1 MMKKI
6 AFPDALLEH
15 IREND
20 WVQDTIGMSGAHVF
34 QVQTTAGEAAYLKVS
49 PSGWE
54 TTLAGEKRALE
65 WLRGKLPVPDLLYYE
80 ETNGYDFLL
89 MSAVEGDMCCSPAL
103 LSRPE
108 KTARLLGAGLALF
121 HQVDTRDCPI
131 DNRLERKLVEAE
143 KRLLAG
149 LVDEAD
155 FNEDNLGK
163 SAAQLY
169 QQLVR
174 ERPQAEDIV
183 FTHGDYCL
191 PNILVR
197 HGKIGGF
204 IDLGRCGLADR
215 YQDIGIGIRSMMHN
229 FGTHKYRQPFLE
241 GYGIG
246 SVDEDKVNYYIL
258 LDEMF

>member
-1 MMKKI
+1 MMKEI
-6 AFPDALLEH
+6 AFPDALLER
-15 IREND
+15 IGEND
-20 WVQDTIGMSGAHVF
+20 WVQDSIGLSGARVF
-34 QVQTTAGEAAYLKVS
+34 QVQTPAAEAAYLKVA

-54 TTLAGEKRALE
+54 TTLASEKRALE
-65 WLRGKLPVPDLLYYE
+65 WLQGKLQVPELLYYE

-89 MSAVEGDMCCSPAL
+89 MSAVEGDMCCSPAQ

-108 KTARLLGAGLALF
+108 NTAGLLGAGLALF
-121 HQVDTRDCPI
+121 HRVDTQECPI
-131 DNRLERKLVEAE
+131 DNRLDRKLAEAE

-149 LVDEAD
+149 LVDEED

-169 QQLVR
+169 QQLVQ
-174 ERPQAEDIV
+174 ERPNAEDIV

-191 PNILVR
+191 PNILLR
-197 HGKIGGF
+197 QGKISGF

-215 YQDIGIGIRSMMHN
+215 YQDIGIAIRSMMHN
-229 FGTHKYRQPFLE
+229 FGTDKYRQPFLE
-241 GYGIG
+241 GYGIEA
-246 SVDEDKVNYYIL
+246 VDEDKVNYYIL